1 MNPRPRG
8 QGLRGWTT
16 VKARFMPRPTR
27 QRLLP
32 PPPPPLPAQRW
43 QPPLRFLHIPKTA
56 GTSAIVELQALGYDL
71 GSASQATMEACY
83 PPYKS
88 SSPSTLN
95 FVLLREPRSHVLSQF
110 LECRFT
116 RFGSWVTWADSL
128 RHAEWQKECKRTRC
142 GINRFGERFGGS
154 RNRTAASILAG
165 FEPWIRHFARVQG
178 SARRS
183 GVDDFG
189 CYDARSLQT
198 RALTCARR
206 GGYASHHYDGEA
218 NLAGAMEVVR
228 QVDLLGVTELYHE
241 SLCLVHFRVQG
252 ALPPSCVC
260 NADANRSAGGGTMR
274 HEHRT
279 HGGPRDFGL
288 SALPQALLPTVD
300 AVTRDDAQLY
310 EAALRRVVRDIRS
323 VETQAGARVLCRAAP
338 RYSAPGGATGQ
349 A

>member
-1 MNPRPRG
+1 MHSA
-8 QGLRGWTT
+8 QV
-16 VKARFMPRPTR
+16 VKARSMPRPTR

-95 FVLLREPRSHVLSQF
+95 FILLREPRSHVLSQF

-218 NLAGAMEVVR
+218 NLAGAMER
-228 QVDLLGVTELYHE
+228 WCGRSTCWASQSYTTRASASSTFGSRARSHHPASAPRT
-241 SLCLVHFRVQG
+241 QT
-252 ALPPSCVC
+252 APP
-260 NADANRSAGGGTMR
+260 GGGRCVTSTARMA
-274 HEHRT
+274 
-279 HGGPRDFGL
+279 GL
-288 SALPQALLPTVD
+288 
-300 AVTRDDAQLY
+300 
-310 EAALRRVVRDIRS
+310 
-323 VETQAGARVLCRAAP
+323 
-338 RYSAPGGATGQ
+338 ATSG
-349 A
+349 